1 MKHTA
6 LLLAALALPL
16 TAAPDPLDFQPLF
29 DGKTLENWDGDPKF
43 WKVADGVITGET
55 TAENPTKGNTF
66 LIWKGGELDDFEL
79 KVDFKIESGNSGIQ
93 VRSFPLKNGADQWRI
108 GGYQSDFDYANK
120 WTGLI
125 YGEQYRGLLSK
136 PGEKST
142 IGKDGKPKVTGK
154 LGEKAELQKA
164 IKKDEWNTYHIVAKG
179 NHIQHSINGVLMAEL
194 TDEDDAA
201 RDSGLLALQL
211 HQGPP
216 MKVHFKNIHLKRL
229 KLGSKKK

>member
-1 MKHTA
+1 MKQTV

-16 TAAPDPLDFQPLF
+16 TAAPDAHDFQPLF
-29 DGKTLENWDGDPKF
+29 DGESLKNWDGDPKF
-43 WKVADGVITGET
+43 WKVVDGAIVGET

-79 KVDFKIESGNSGIQ
+79 KVDFKIDSGNSGIQ
-93 VRSFPLKNGADQWRI
+93 VRSFPLKGADQWRI

-125 YGEQYRGLLSK
+125 YGEKYRGLLSK
-136 PGEKST
+136 RGEVST
-142 IGKDGKPKVTGK
+142 IGLNGKPKVTGSTGDPK
-154 LGEKAELQKA
+154 ELVKA

-179 NHIQHSINGVLMAEL
+179 NHLKHSINGVLMAEL
-194 TDEDDAA
+194 IDDDDEAK
-201 RDSGLLALQL
+201 DSGLLALQL

-216 MKVHFKNIHLKRL
+216 MKVHFKNIQLKRL
-229 KLGSKKK
+229 KLDSKKK

>member
-1 MKHTA
+1 MKPTV

-16 TAAPDPLDFQPLF
+16 TAAPDPHDFQPLF
-29 DGKTLENWDGDPKF
+29 DGESLKHWDGDPKF
-43 WKVADGVITGET
+43 WSVKDGVITGET

-79 KVDFKIESGNSGIQ
+79 KVDFKIEGGNSGIQ
-93 VRSFPLKNGADQWRI
+93 VRSFPLKGADQWRI

-125 YGEQYRGLLSK
+125 YGEKYRGLLSK
-136 PGEKST
+136 RGEKST
-142 IGKDGKPKVTGK
+142 IGENGKPKVTGST
-154 LGEKAELQKA
+154 GDPNELVKA
-164 IKKDEWNTYHIVAKG
+164 IKKDDWNTYHIVAKG
-179 NHIQHSINGVLMAEL
+179 NHLQHSINGVLMAEL
-194 TDEDDAA
+194 TDEDDEA

-216 MKVHFKNIHLKRL
+216 MKVHFKNILLKRL
-229 KLGSKKK
+229 KLDSKKK